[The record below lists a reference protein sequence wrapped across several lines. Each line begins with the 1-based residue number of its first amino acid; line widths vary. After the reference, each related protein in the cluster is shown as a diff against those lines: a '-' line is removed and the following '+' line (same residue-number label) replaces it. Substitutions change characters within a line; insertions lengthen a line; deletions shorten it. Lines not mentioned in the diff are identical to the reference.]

1 MCGMLTD
8 VILRTNIVNSL
19 FQLYQNDWRPLLSR
33 GEKLSSIGVPQVK
46 GAVQLLQG
54 DQGLLHHEVPHLK
67 IS

>member
-19 FQLYQNDWRPLLSR
+19 FQLYQNGWRPLLSR

-46 GAVQLLQG
+46 WAVQLLQG
-54 DQGLLHHEVPHLK
+54 DQ
-67 IS
+67 